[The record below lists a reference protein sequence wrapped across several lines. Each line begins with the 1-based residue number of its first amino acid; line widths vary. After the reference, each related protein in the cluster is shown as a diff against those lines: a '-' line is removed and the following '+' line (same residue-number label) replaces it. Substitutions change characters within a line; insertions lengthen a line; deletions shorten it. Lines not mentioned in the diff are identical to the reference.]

1 MVSFYY
7 FSFPGVWKVG
17 TYHDEVQGFESLYR
31 ISNDAA
37 SVGVHNQIDF
47 IVRMIVY
54 RIVELGVRMIEYNE
68 QVIRGNGS
76 DFFLYVFHGR
86 SCFSLAKLRILM
98 KIQSGIQKSIINR
111 QNIISELS
119 ESPLFLQHEF
129 KTINFYAME
138 TFSISNLD
146 LVIVL
151 VYLAFI
157 IWWGL
162 KNGKSSDSQSY
173 FLAGRSMPWWVVG
186 LSLFAASISS
196 TTLIGQSGD
205 AYHTGIAVFN
215 YNLTGIVVMVFFAVF
230 LLPLYIKSGIFTI
243 PEFLEKRFDRR
254 SRYYFSAIC
263 IIGNIFLDAAGALYA
278 AALIIKLILPDAD
291 LQLIIIVFAII
302 AASYT
307 IPGGLSSAINAELIQ
322 AVILILGSIL
332 LTFYCFQQGGDY
344 FCQLFASGDISVKL
358 IRPLTDTATP
368 WLGLI
373 VGMPVLGIYFWANNQ
388 TLVQRVLSSKS
399 VDEGRKGV
407 LFTGF
412 LTMLTLF
419 IIAIP
424 GVIARHLFPGLE
436 KPDMVYPNMVLQL
449 IPVGLLGIM
458 LAALLSALTSTL
470 SAILNST
477 STLFTMDFYA
487 QYNKN
492 ASSQKL
498 VIIGKITSC
507 VIIVAAALW
516 APQIGKF
523 GSLLK
528 YYQEMLSYIAPPVVA
543 AFLLGVFN
551 KRVNGN
557 GAFAGL
563 LSGLAIAVVMLFY
576 KNEIF
581 GDMHFLLIVPFLLA
595 VSGIV
600 IYLVSMCYSKPV
612 AEKLVDTTFS
622 MSELK
627 AEFRANRALVWY
639 KNYHS
644 WAIVLLVLS
653 VLIWIIIS

>member
-1 MVSFYY
+1 
-7 FSFPGVWKVG
+7 
-17 TYHDEVQGFESLYR
+17 
-31 ISNDAA
+31 
-37 SVGVHNQIDF
+37 
-47 IVRMIVY
+47 
-54 RIVELGVRMIEYNE
+54 
-68 QVIRGNGS
+68 
-76 DFFLYVFHGR
+76 
-86 SCFSLAKLRILM
+86 
-98 KIQSGIQKSIINR
+98 
-111 QNIISELS
+111 
-119 ESPLFLQHEF
+119 
-129 KTINFYAME
+129 ME

-332 LTFYCFQQGGDY
+332 LTFNCFQQGGDFFY
-344 FCQLFASGDISVKL
+344 QLFASGDISVKL

-653 VLIWIIIS
+653 VLIWIIFS

>member
-1 MVSFYY
+1 M
-7 FSFPGVWKVG
+7 G
-17 TYHDEVQGFESLYR
+17 TF
-31 ISNDAA
+31 
-37 SVGVHNQIDF
+37 
-47 IVRMIVY
+47 
-54 RIVELGVRMIEYNE
+54 
-68 QVIRGNGS
+68 
-76 DFFLYVFHGR
+76 
-86 SCFSLAKLRILM
+86 
-98 KIQSGIQKSIINR
+98 
-111 QNIISELS
+111 
-119 ESPLFLQHEF
+119 
-129 KTINFYAME
+129 T
-138 TFSISNLD
+138 ISNLD
-146 LVIVL
+146 LIIVL
-151 VYLAFI
+151 AYLAFI

-254 SRYYFSAIC
+254 SRYYFSGIC
-263 IIGNIFLDAAGALYA
+263 IIGNIFLDAAGAL
-278 AALIIKLILPDAD
+278 IIKLILPEAD
-291 LQLIIIVFAII
+291 LQLIIIIFAII

-332 LTFYCFQQGGDY
+332 LTYFCFEKGGDY
-344 FCQLFASGDISVKL
+344 FYQLYASGDMSVKL

-412 LTMLTLF
+412 LTMITLF

-424 GVIARHLFPGLE
+424 GVIARYLFPGLE

-449 IPVGLLGIM
+449 IPIGLLGIM

-487 QYNKN
+487 QYNKD
-492 ASSQKL
+492 ASSKKL
-498 VIIGKITSC
+498 VVVGKITSC
-507 VIIVAAALW
+507 VIIVIAALW
-516 APQIGKF
+516 APQIGQF

-543 AFLLGVFN
+543 AFVLGVFN

-563 LSGLAIAVVMLFY
+563 LSGLAIAIVMLFY
-576 KNEIF
+576 KYEIF
-581 GDMHFLLIVPFLLA
+581 GDMHFLLIVPFLLII
-595 VSGIV
+595 SGIV
-600 IYLVSMCYSKPV
+600 IYLVSMCFPKSA

-622 MSELK
+622 MDALK
-627 AEFRANRALVWY
+627 EEFRINRTLVWY
-639 KNYHS
+639 KNYHC
-644 WAIVLLVLS
+644 WAIALLVLS
-653 VLIWIIIS
+653 ALIWYMFK